1 MRGKRLLVGLIAAT
15 ATLPVASACSRNT
28 QEAGGEVAP
37 ATAIGLHVKNDNFLD
52 MDVYA
57 VSDGLATRL
66 GTVTG
71 NGSRNFVL
79 DATLAVQ
86 DFRIV
91 ATPIGGN
98 GRASSGAVSV
108 SPGQTIDFTIGSILR
123 NSTVFIR

>member
-1 MRGKRLLVGLIAAT
+1 MRGKRVLIGLIAAT
-15 ATLPVASACSRNT
+15 ATLPVASACSHT

-37 ATAIGLHVKNDNFLD
+37 ATAVGLHVKNENFLD

-98 GRASSGAVSV
+98 GRASTGSVSV
-108 SPGQTIDFTIGSILR
+108 SPGQTIDFTIGSTLR
-123 NSTVFIR
+123 NSRVFIR

>member
-1 MRGKRLLVGLIAAT
+1 MRGKYFVVGMIAA
-15 ATLPVASACSRNT
+15 ASSLTGLAACSHTN
-28 QEAGGEVAP
+28 EAAGEIAP
-37 ATAIGLHVKNDNFLD
+37 STAIGLHVKNENFLD

-79 DATLAVQ
+79 DASLANQ

-98 GRASSGAVSV
+98 GRASSGAVAV
-108 SPGQTIDFTIGSILR
+108 APGQTIDFTIGTVMR
-123 NSTVFIR
+123 NSRVFIR

>member
-1 MRGKRLLVGLIAAT
+1 MRRKYLLVGIIAAT
-15 ATLPVASACSRNT
+15 SSLSGLAACSHTN
-28 QEAGGEVAP
+28 EAGGEVAP
-37 ATAIGLHVKNDNFLD
+37 STALGLHVKNENFMD

-71 NGSRNFVL
+71 NGSRNFGL
-79 DATLAVQ
+79 DASLANQ

-98 GRASSGAVSV
+98 GRASSGSIAVA
-108 SPGQTIDFTIGSILR
+108 PGQTIDFTIGSVLR
-123 NSTVFIR
+123 NSRVFIR

>member
-1 MRGKRLLVGLIAAT
+1 MRGKSLIVGLMAAT
-15 ATLPVASACSRNT
+15 ATVSAVGACSHSY
-28 QEAGGEVAP
+28 EAGGEVAP
-37 ATAIGLHVKNDNFLD
+37 ASAIGLHVKNENFLD

-57 VSDGLATRL
+57 VSNGLATRL

-71 NGSRNFVL
+71 NSSRNFMV
-79 DATLAVQ
+79 DGSAANQ

-98 GRASSGAVSV
+98 GRASSGAITAV
-108 SPGQTIDFTIGSILR
+108 PGQTIDFTIGSVLR